1 MLGSCLRYNE
11 VDQGSMN
18 THPFSFNSLPTWV
31 ITEPRLQVPG
41 LCGRSPRPGRRAHHS
56 VQMPILTPA
65 PPSLYQRRVN
75 AFTRGT
81 ITPPPAPGGC
91 RLIRPSQ
98 GSPAL
103 LSGVR
108 TFQTEALARA
118 RDSGGTSRARTRLWN
133 FILFPPKSAPFD
145 RTAPHLLL
153 EPGGAT
159 RHDVGNRGA
168 GGASA
173 DAEGDWTA
181 G

>member
-1 MLGSCLRYNE
+1 MSAVQRGGSGIHEHTSVLFQFFAHMGHHR
-11 VDQGSMN
+11 
-18 THPFSFNSLPTWV
+18 
-31 ITEPRLQVPG
+31 TEAAGPWAVRQVPEAWP
-41 LCGRSPRPGRRAHHS
+41 PRTPQCADAHPDPG
-56 VQMPILTPA
+56 PA
-65 PPSLYQRRVN
+65 QPVPATSQRIY
-75 AFTRGT
+75 TRHDY
-81 ITPPPAPGGC
+81 PPPAPGGC